1 MEEFASNTS
10 QKKFLSQIL
19 SDGTL
24 NDKIS
29 ALTLLIQEAPLHNLK
44 ALDTLLA
51 YCDKKSRTAALQS
64 IVALKDLFVNSLL
77 PDRKLFAFDKQP
89 LRKDDS
95 DIQLAIYYF
104 FEDHLKKCTS
114 N

>member
-1 MEEFASNTS
+1 MPEKDYWKGHKTIEKDNKTYLEEFASNTS

-51 YCDKKSRTAALQS
+51 YCDKNQEQ
-64 IVALKDLFVNSLL
+64 LL
-77 PDRKLFAFDKQP
+77 CNL
-89 LRKDDS
+89 L
-95 DIQLAIYYF
+95 L
-104 FEDHLKKCTS
+104 H
-114 N
+114 